1 MHGSKDYIIHLSKRT
16 VYSTTVSVP
25 KYDAKP
31 SIVSAYKVPN
41 IKFNLLIFQKQIYQ
55 FHTQYVIPCK
65 GQQWMTC
72 KLFIRYEAS
81 QTDKIGTGSIYASL
95 WTHNQLIN
103 GLSWL

>member
-1 MHGSKDYIIHLSKRT
+1 MRIKIAKRHFPYLQIKIDFMHGSKDYIIHLSKRT

-65 GQQWMTC
+65 GQQ
-72 KLFIRYEAS
+72 
-81 QTDKIGTGSIYASL
+81 
-95 WTHNQLIN
+95 
-103 GLSWL
+103 